1 MADRSSKETRL
12 REERR
17 MRRLSKI
24 ADSDGA
30 RAYQVYE
37 SCQAQH
43 VPRRRCAADLQREK
57 YLKEH
62 PNARR

>member
-1 MADRSSKETRL
+1 MADRSSKERRL
-12 REERR
+12 REEWR

-37 SCQAQH
+37 SCQVQH
-43 VPRRRCAADLQREK
+43 VPRRRCAADLLRAK
-57 YLKEH
+57 YLREQR
-62 PNARR
+62 NARR